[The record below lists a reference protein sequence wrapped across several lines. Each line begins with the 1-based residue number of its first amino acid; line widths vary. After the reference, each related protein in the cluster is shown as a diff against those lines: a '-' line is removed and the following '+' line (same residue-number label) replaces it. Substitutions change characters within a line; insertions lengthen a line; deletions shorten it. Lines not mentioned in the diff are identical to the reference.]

1 MQPFKISWDYPFN
14 IVISLLSSTHYTVT
28 DLLIKKEEILRKKII
43 YFIQFT
49 VSHFHMKNWRQRKK
63 YRVVVVEQVLPGTQS
78 TQTWLYCTR
87 VHSFGFTEYTYTWLY
102 SVLNTCTVFRLST
115 RFFCPGGTD
124 SDTQNPPG
132 TAEKKNFLQPKLLK
146 LGQRWAPWI

>member
-115 RFFCPGGTD
+115 RFFCPGGRD
-124 SDTQNPPG
+124 SDRQNPPG
-132 TAEKKNFLQPKLLK
+132 SQSTH
-146 LGQRWAPWI
+146 